1 VTGASAVQIDV
12 VTIFPE
18 FFASPLASS
27 MVARA
32 LSKGLAKI
40 DVHDLREY
48 TTDRHRTVDDAPFG
62 GGGGMVIKPEPVVDA
77 WEALNLARGHCIY
90 LSADGEPLN
99 QELATRLSLKE
110 HLVLLC
116 GHYKGIDE
124 RARREV
130 TDQEISIGDYVLTG
144 GEPAALVLIDAVVRL
159 LPGVLGNFSS
169 ALEDSFHDELLD
181 CPWYTRP
188 ATFRD
193 QTVPEVLLSGDHEQV
208 RSWRRNQALRQT
220 YERRPDLLA
229 GAELDEAEQR
239 VVAGWTREAAAT
251 CERTTR

>member
-1 VTGASAVQIDV
+1 MQIDV
-12 VTIFPE
+12 VTIFPD

-32 LSKGLAKI
+32 QNKRLVTV

-48 TTDRHRTVDDAPFG
+48 TTDRHHTVDDAPFG

-77 WEALNLARGHCIY
+77 WEALGLARGHCIY
-90 LSADGEPLN
+90 LSADGEPLD

-116 GHYKGIDE
+116 GHYKGVDE

-130 TDQEISIGDYVLTG
+130 ADQEISIGDYVLTG
-144 GEPAALVLIDAVVRL
+144 GEPAAMVLIDAVVRL
-159 LPGVLGNFSS
+159 LPGVLGDFSS
-169 ALEDSFHDELLD
+169 ALEDSFHDGLLD

-193 QTVPEVLLSGDHEQV
+193 RAVPEVLLSGDHEQV
-208 RSWRRNQALRQT
+208 RAWRRSQALRQT
-220 YERRPDLLA
+220 FERRPDLLS
-229 GAELDEAEQR
+229 GAELDEEEQR
-239 VVAGWTREAAAT
+239 RVATWEHEAAAT